1 MDAPIEFINMTTST
15 TSPRDIINHNGEKE
29 DTSESLL
36 DTNSNVEPDDPC
48 NSYEW
53 SVMFLLI
60 LILASILIT
69 IEGCAMFKR
78 RTDLFSGFDIGSIF
92 LFGLFPTCFITF
104 AKMFASLPFYS
115 SSGSAL
121 AVK

>member
-1 MDAPIEFINMTTST
+1 MTTTT

-48 NSYEW
+48 NSHEW
-53 SVMFLLI
+53 SVIFLLI
-60 LILASILIT
+60 LILASILII

-92 LFGLFPTCFITF
+92 LFGWFPTCFEVFSIFFITF
-104 AKMFASLPFYS
+104 AKCSLRSHFTR
-115 SSGSAL
+115 AHI
-121 AVK
+121 